1 MTDYLEALWA
11 DHAPSDPDDPTWC
24 SYCRDWGC
32 QIRPLVAAL
41 RAVEALHPAIPI
53 RLGFDAGKAM
63 CGTCGTYAPCPTV
76 TAIRDALGQP

>member
-1 MTDYLEALWA
+1 MTDYHLL
-11 DHAPSDPDDPTWC
+11 PDDVHERMCATNDPIPFPC
-24 SYCRDWGC
+24 DCRGP
-32 QIRPLVAAL
+32 RLVAAL
-41 RAVEALHPAIPI
+41 RAVEALHPALPI